1 VLAVAEVTS
10 TVEVQA
16 SSVHVSTDSSDRSIA
31 IGLQQIAETPTRGRN
46 PLSLIMT
53 LPGVQTLASND
64 FRGWSGGGIPAVNG
78 GQTGQIILNLDGAA
92 SQDSGNLN
100 PGYLSPSVDS
110 ISDMRLVV
118 SNY

>member
-31 IGLQQIAETPTRGRN
+31 IGLQQIADTPTRGRN

-64 FRGWSGGGIPAVNG
+64 YRGWSGGGIPGVNG
-78 GQTGQIILNLDGAA
+78 GQTGQIIVNMDGVA
-92 SQDSGNLN
+92 SQDPGNRN
-100 PGYLSPSVDS
+100 PGYISPSIDAIAEVK
-110 ISDMRLVV
+110 LQV
-118 SNY
+118 S